1 MARIQIP
8 GASKK
13 PAIDSI
19 QEPTQISAIV
29 LILKMRAK
37 DESSWILSIVGF
49 FYQPWTWNSSN
60 SVLEAC

>member
-1 MARIQIP
+1 MAIIQIP
-8 GASKK
+8 GAAKN

-19 QEPTQISAIV
+19 QKPTQISSIV

-49 FYQPWTWNSSN
+49 FTNLGLGILAIQS
-60 SVLEAC
+60 

>member
-8 GASKK
+8 EAAKK

-19 QEPTQISAIV
+19 QEPTQISSIV

-37 DESSWILSIVGF
+37 DESSWILSTVGF
-49 FYQPWTWNSSN
+49 FTNLGLGILAIQS
-60 SVLEAC
+60 

>member
-8 GASKK
+8 EAAKK

-19 QEPTQISAIV
+19 QEPTQISSVV

-37 DESSWILSIVGF
+37 DESSWILSTVGF